1 MGSFYKKTQSML
13 EFLNT
18 LVLNVKLL
26 LMYLDDLPDNNI
38 CNIAIYAIINDTT
51 TVYCKCYQAN
61 HLC

>member
-1 MGSFYKKTQSML
+1 ML